1 MRVAFS
7 ATRVALPALI
17 VPFMFVY
24 SPALMLNGSFLQVV
38 EASVPA
44 LLGLLAMSMALTG
57 YWMAPLHRWE
67 RGVAMVAGALMV
79 VPGLVNAAVGF
90 AVMAVVAVVHRR
102 RHVHA
107 AS

>member
-24 SPALMLNGSFLQVV
+24 SPALLLNGSVLQVI

-44 LLGLLAMSMALTG
+44 LLGLLAMSVALLG
-57 YWMAPLHRWE
+57 YWMGPLRMWE
-67 RGVAMVAGALMV
+67 RCAALAAGVLMV
-79 VPGLVNAAVGF
+79 VPGLVNAGIGV
-90 AVMAVVAVVHRR
+90 AVMAIVAFIHRGR
-102 RHVHA
+102 RNQPA
-107 AS
+107 G

>member
-24 SPALMLNGSFLQVV
+24 SPAVLLNGSALEVL

-44 LLGLLAMSMALTG
+44 LLGLLAMSVALIG
-57 YWMAPLHRWE
+57 YWMGPLRLWE
-67 RGVAMVAGALMV
+67 LGAALVAGALMV
-79 VPGLVNAAVGF
+79 VPGLVNAPLVLP
-90 AVMAVVAVVHRR
+90 
-102 RHVHA
+102 
-107 AS
+107 

>member
-24 SPALMLNGSFLQVV
+24 SPALLLNGSALQVI

-44 LLGLLAMSMALTG
+44 LLGLLAMSVALLG
-57 YWMAPLHRWE
+57 YWMGPLRMWE
-67 RGVAMVAGALMV
+67 RAAALVAGALMV
-79 VPGLVNAAVGF
+79 VPGLVNAGIGV
-90 AVMAVVAVVHRR
+90 AVMAVVAFVHRGR
-102 RHVHA
+102 RIQPA
-107 AS
+107 R